1 MALLAGVL
9 FGALRFALGASP
21 AEAAVA
27 AVIWTA
33 LWAPLTLG
41 TLLYI
46 DHRSRRRSEPGPA
59 TWGVDSVGAIE
70 LRADLATVRAAVIAA
85 SKTIA
90 NARLASSAGER
101 LELLIG
107 LSWKSWGERVTV
119 QLKATNTG
127 TSMRVTS
134 TPRVPTTLVD
144 YGKGRSN
151 VHALLRET
159 QRLVNRPTSQE
170 G

>member
-21 AEAAVA
+21 AGAAVA
-27 AVIWTA
+27 AVVWTV
-33 LWAPLTLG
+33 LWAPLTFG
-41 TLLYI
+41 TLLYF
-46 DHRSRRRSEPGPA
+46 DHRSRRGSEPGPA
-59 TWGVDSVGAIE
+59 TRGVDSAGVME
-70 LRADLATVRAAVIAA
+70 LQADLATVRAAVIAA

-90 NARLASSAGER
+90 NARIASDAGER

-107 LSWKSWGERVTV
+107 GSWKSWGERVVV
-119 QLKATNTG
+119 QLKAASTG
-127 TSMRVTS
+127 TSIHVTS
-134 TPRVPTTLVD
+134 TPRVATTLVD

-151 VHALLRET
+151 VLTLLKET
-159 QRLVNRPTSQE
+159 ESLVNRPASRE